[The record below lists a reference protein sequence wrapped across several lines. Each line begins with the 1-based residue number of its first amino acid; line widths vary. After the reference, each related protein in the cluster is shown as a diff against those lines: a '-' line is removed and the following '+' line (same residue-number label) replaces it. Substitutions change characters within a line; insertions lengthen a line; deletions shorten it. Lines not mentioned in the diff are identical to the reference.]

1 MAEISFSVST
11 GQVYRFPASDFPL
24 APGTESPGDGDTQ
37 CPLLHPDAT
46 AERLR
51 VIAGREMPDD
61 IIELSAIIRILMYMG
76 VGENSTLF
84 QLYLLHVDRL
94 VSAELSNQQHYS
106 QVLRA
111 HGQPPLTQSQIAY
124 SNYIHQIPDPPENVH
139 H

>member
-24 APGTESPGDGDTQ
+24 APGTESPDDGDMS

-46 AERLR
+46 AKRLR
-51 VIAGREMPDD
+51 VIAGREIPDD

-106 QVLRA
+106 RVLQKHMLA
-111 HGQPPLTQSQIAY
+111 PLTQSQIAY
-124 SNYIHQIPDPPENVH
+124 SNYIHKTPVSPENVH